1 MDRNIGKKLDG
12 RYELIEI
19 IGAGGMAD
27 VYKAI
32 DIVDGSEVAVK
43 ILKKEFSENE
53 EFLRRFRNESKAIA
67 LLSHPN
73 IVKILDVGFTNKIQ
87 FMVMEYI
94 DGITLKEYM
103 EKEKILDWKTA
114 SFFTIQI
121 LKALQHAHDRG
132 IVHRDIKPQN
142 IMMLTDGT
150 IKVMDFGIA
159 KFAREEGLTTTAQA
173 IGSVHYISPEQARS
187 DTTDE
192 KSDIYSVG
200 IVLYEML
207 TGVKPFD
214 NTNPVSVA
222 LMHMQTKAKRPISV
236 NPDIPR
242 GLEEI
247 ILRAIEKE
255 PCDRY
260 FTAAEMINDIE
271 LFKASPEMTFGYYKE
286 EEEEYMDRDNN
297 NNDSNTKF
305 FKPLESATV
314 KHSRVQ
320 TKQPEKETDNIDEI
334 IEEEYVEKR
343 SMFVPILS
351 GVVIVI
357 VILGVI
363 FVFGLLVNYFGGSSD
378 NKEFQVPNFYG
389 MDYDYVK
396 KQYGNKISF
405 KVDKSIN
412 DDELPA
418 NTILTQ
424 SIAEGMMV
432 KPGVEINVTLSL
444 GEKMIKVPMI
454 DTNFTYEQARA
465 CLEAEGFAV
474 QQKRDYSNDIK
485 ADYVIKTVPE
495 GNTELK
501 KGATVEVY
509 VSRGPLVTDVT
520 VPDLKGKKEEDARAI
535 LEELD
540 LVVNSFRVNSL
551 EVPEGLVASQS
562 HSANQKVP
570 TGSEIIIYISTG
582 IGPNVT
588 RTLEIY
594 FPENAN
600 GLFTFEAYIDG
611 TLSSRETDVNPEYTT
626 KKTIQVVSSGGKKQV
641 VIKVINQANNKSA
654 EVCRY
659 ELSFD
664 EAKTTSLISDDP
676 LSAFKEIEGIKQHVV
691 VTQPPV
697 VTTTPPEVT
706 SQPQQGEHPSD
717 GSSDGTVSPGGE
729 G

>member
-12 RYELIEI
+12 RYELLEL

-103 EKEKILDWKTA
+103 EKEKVLDWKTA
-114 SFFTIQI
+114 SFFTIQV

-207 TGVKPFD
+207 TGIKPFD

-222 LMHMQTKAKRPISV
+222 LMHMQTRARRPRSV

-242 GLEEI
+242 GLEEV

-260 FTAAEMINDIE
+260 FSAAEMINDIE

-297 NNDSNTKF
+297 SNDSNTKF
-305 FKPLESATV
+305 FKPLESGTA
-314 KHSRVQ
+314 KPSRVQ
-320 TKQPEKETDNIDEI
+320 TKKAEKEDDAIDELV
-334 IEEEYVEKR
+334 EEEYIEKR

-378 NKEFQVPNFYG
+378 NKEFPVENFVG
-389 MDYDYVK
+389 LDYDYVK
-396 KQYGNKISF
+396 RQYGKKLAFKI
-405 KVDKSIN
+405 DKSIN
-412 DDELPA
+412 DEQPA
-418 NTILTQ
+418 NTILFQ
-424 SIAEGMMV
+424 SIAEGMTV
-432 KPGVEINVTLSL
+432 KPGTEINVTLSL
-444 GEKMIKVPMI
+444 GEKMIKVTQI
-454 DTNFTYEQARA
+454 DTSFTFDQAKT
-465 CLEAEGFAV
+465 CLEEDGFTVV
-474 QQKRDYSNDIK
+474 QKIDYSDDVK
-485 ADYVIKTVPE
+485 KDFVIKTVPE
-495 GNTELK
+495 ANTELK
-501 KGATVEVY
+501 KGSTVAVY
-509 VSRGPLVTDVT
+509 ISRGPLVTDVT
-520 VPDLKGKKEEDARAI
+520 VPDLKGKKEEEASTL
-535 LEELD
+535 LEEMD
-540 LVVNSFRVNSL
+540 LKVHSLRVNSM
-551 EVPEGLVASQS
+551 EYPEGHVISQS

-570 TGSEIIIYISTG
+570 TGTEITIYISTG
-582 IGPNVT
+582 VAQNVT
-588 RTLEIY
+588 RTLDIN
-594 FPENAN
+594 FPENAS
-600 GLFTFEAYIDG
+600 GLFTFEAYVDG
-611 TLSSRETDVNPEYTT
+611 SKNCTETDINPEYTT
-626 KKTIQVVSSGGKKQV
+626 KKTMQILSSGGKKQV
-641 VIKVINQANNKSA
+641 VIRVINQANNKSA

-664 EAKTTSLISDDP
+664 EEKTTVFISDDV
-676 LSAFKEIEGIKQHVV
+676 LAAFREIDGIKQHVV
-691 VTQPPV
+691 TQAPV
-697 VTTTPPEVT
+697 VTAPPVEITTEAPTTPPADE
-706 SQPQQGEHPSD
+706 
-717 GSSDGTVSPGGE
+717 SSENTEASGGE